1 MHWDLVFVGITC
13 YTHRKSSQWSG
24 CYINSFITFSSL
36 NIMSTNVPSH
46 ASRHTNANICVYITF
61 SAATIAVVCRL
72 IARRL
77 TRLRLAFDDYL
88 TVIAYIFA
96 AAWTGIVICCKLVI

>member
-1 MHWDLVFVGITC
+1 
-13 YTHRKSSQWSG
+13 
-24 CYINSFITFSSL
+24 
-36 NIMSTNVPSH
+36 MSTNVPSH
-46 ASRHTNANICVYITF
+46 ASMQTNANICVYLTF

-88 TVIAYIFA
+88 TIVAYIFA
-96 AAWTGIVICCKLVI
+96 AVWTSIVIYCELVIHSIIKAYC